1 MKMRIIRLREH
12 LNDEMLLAYL
22 DGELPNGQMSA
33 ISAHLLVCW
42 QCRSS
47 LSDLET
53 LAETISQLLST
64 SSKIDFDRS
73 VRAKEKFLRWRAA
86 FESSRRSF
94 FSCQVPQL
102 LRNLADAVLA

>member
-12 LNDEMLLAYL
+12 PNDEMLLAYL

-33 ISAHLLVCW
+33 IRAHLLVCW